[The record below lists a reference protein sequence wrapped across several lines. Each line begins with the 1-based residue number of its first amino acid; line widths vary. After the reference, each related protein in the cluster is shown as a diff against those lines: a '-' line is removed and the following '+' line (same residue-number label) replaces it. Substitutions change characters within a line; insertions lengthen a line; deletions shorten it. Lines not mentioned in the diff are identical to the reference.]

1 MGYRSTFISMDYPGE
16 LPQWFLDEYKN
27 DIINPK
33 GLLIMSNRQLKHI
46 DDIFWDYQKALVEIN
61 FFDSPYK
68 HCSIVV
74 LGECGYITNVQIL
87 KDGVEFN
94 WVKFDDDSF
103 DYSKSY
109 N

>member
-16 LPQWFLDEYKN
+16 LPQWFLDEYQK

-46 DDIFWDYQKALVEIN
+46 DDLFWDYQKALVEIN

-68 HCSIVV
+68 HCSIVE
-74 LGECGYITNVQIL
+74 LGESGYVTKVHIK
-87 KDGVEFN
+87 KDTVEFN
-94 WVKFDDDSF
+94 WEGMQDNDFGKSF
-103 DYSKSY
+103 TL
-109 N
+109 